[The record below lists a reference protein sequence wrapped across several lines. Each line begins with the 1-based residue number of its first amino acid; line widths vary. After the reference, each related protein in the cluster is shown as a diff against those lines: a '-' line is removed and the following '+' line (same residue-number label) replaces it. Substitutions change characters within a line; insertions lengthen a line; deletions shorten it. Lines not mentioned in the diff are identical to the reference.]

1 MDAQTQ
7 KWGRGCL
14 GLGFGTVLVG
24 SVLSSF
30 HPAALP
36 LIASFALGFAI
47 WKMLDTR
54 LAWPTAIAGGFQL
67 VERDKNPS
75 SYWLSVSIVSFMF
88 LIALSLAVYSFL

>member
-1 MDAQTQ
+1 
-7 KWGRGCL
+7 
-14 GLGFGTVLVG
+14 
-24 SVLSSF
+24 
-30 HPAALP
+30 
-36 LIASFALGFAI
+36 
-47 WKMLDTR
+47 MLDTR